1 MLGSSETIAY
11 LHILLVLR
19 SFKAILI
26 MYQTRSR
33 GRLAPAGSA
42 QPQLSEGVGMPPTD
56 LTTSQALEVLESQ
69 EIVPETEMMDSQGQR
84 SMVMVSE
91 NVVGGTIDVD
101 SDDEVDNAIINERT
115 ESGVA
120 HALRPSAS
128 QCDISLYMSESIVTL
143 GPAIPDLMSEQPHTN
158 PTHGITTPANPIFA
172 YFE

>member
-1 MLGSSETIAY
+1 
-11 LHILLVLR
+11 
-19 SFKAILI
+19 

-33 GRLAPAGSA
+33 GRLAPAGSD

-69 EIVPETEMMDSQGQR
+69 EIVPETEMMDSKGQR